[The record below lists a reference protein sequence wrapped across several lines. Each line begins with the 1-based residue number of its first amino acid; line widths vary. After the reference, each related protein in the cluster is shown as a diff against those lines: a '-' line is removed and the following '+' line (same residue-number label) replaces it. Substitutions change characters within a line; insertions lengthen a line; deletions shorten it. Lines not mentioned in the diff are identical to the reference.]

1 MDLIVN
7 DSSGVNI
14 AYGDSDN
21 TVNKKNTMN
30 NVYIQSKI
38 IFLVIANIDVA
49 NSGCRACWQ
58 KTRLCPRLA

>member
-49 NSGCRACWQ
+49 NSGCRAC
-58 KTRLCPRLA
+58 